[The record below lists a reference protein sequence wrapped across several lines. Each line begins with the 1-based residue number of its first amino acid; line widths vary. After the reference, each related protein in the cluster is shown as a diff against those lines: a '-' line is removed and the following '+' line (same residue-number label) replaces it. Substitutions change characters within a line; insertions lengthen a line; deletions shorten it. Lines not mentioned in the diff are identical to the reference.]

1 MDQPHKDMLKFLGL
15 HLACG
20 VAAALVFGSA
30 ILVSDLSHI
39 RTLAF
44 ESAHPVLIIVL
55 MFFGL
60 VVTFGSA
67 AMGVGIMGLGDFSE
81 HNRHLREKDDE

>member
-1 MDQPHKDMLKFLGL
+1 MARDTKIMLKFLGL

-20 VAAALVFGSA
+20 IAAALIFGSA

-39 RTLAF
+39 RTLAL
-44 ESAHPVLIIVL
+44 ESSHPVLVLVL

-60 VVTFGSA
+60 MVTFGSL

-81 HNRHLREKDDE
+81 SNRHYKEEE

>member
-1 MDQPHKDMLKFLGL
+1 MDKQHKDMLKFLGL

-20 VAAALVFGSA
+20 IAAALVFGSA

-44 ESAHPVLIIVL
+44 ESSHPVLIIVL

-67 AMGVGIMGLGDFSE
+67 AMGVGIM
-81 HNRHLREKDDE
+81 

>member
-1 MDQPHKDMLKFLGL
+1 MLKFLGL

-20 VAAALVFGSA
+20 VAAALVFGGA
-30 ILVSDLSHI
+30 ILFSDLSHI
-39 RTLAF
+39 RTLAL
-44 ESAHPVLIIVL
+44 ESQHPVLIIGM

-60 VVTFGSA
+60 IVTFGSV

-81 HNRHLREKDDE
+81 SNRHYRDEE

>member
-1 MDQPHKDMLKFLGL
+1 MLKFLGL

-20 VAAALVFGSA
+20 VAAAFVFGSA

-39 RTLAF
+39 RTLAL
-44 ESAHPVLIIVL
+44 ESAHPVLIIVVL
-55 MFFGL
+55 FFGL

-67 AMGVGIMGLGDFSE
+67 AMGVGIMGMGDFSE
-81 HNRHLREKDDE
+81 SNRHLRDKDEDDRR